1 MKSLKTK
8 PSFKAA
14 VEWYPLD
21 KIIPYPTNSKK
32 HPPEQITKLV
42 GMIAEF
48 GWDVPIVVDENGVI
62 LKGHGRQLAA
72 SRMELK
78 EVPVIV
84 RRGLSEAQKKAIRIA
99 DNKVAESPWDDEFL
113 KVELEALAEMDFDLK
128 LTGFDEEDWSSFTK
142 DGESEFQGSQVF
154 GDGTQQERD
163 EEIAQL
169 LEDAENST
177 IELRCKA
184 GELWQLGKHRL
195 IVGDSTNAQDVGRL
209 MGGGKAAMV
218 WTDPPY
224 NVDYDPEER
233 QSTFSQDRKN
243 KPLGKIAN
251 DKMTDSDFRAF
262 LDKVY
267 SRINESL
274 EAGCPIYI
282 SHADT
287 MGHHFRNAFIA
298 QPWKLQSCLI
308 WKKTVLCFG
317 RADYH
322 WMHEPILYGWK
333 EGASHRY
340 YGDRKQTTILEFAT
354 AHYDKG
360 NCDTDGYVHPTQKP
374 TTLIEA
380 CINNSSQPGDI
391 VLDLFGGSGSTLIA
405 CQNSGRIARLSEIDP
420 KFATVIINRWEKLT
434 GGTAVLVNSL

>member
-1 MKSLKTK
+1 MKTK

-209 MGGGKAAMV
+209 MGGG
-218 WTDPPY
+218 
-224 NVDYDPEER
+224 R
-233 QSTFSQDRKN
+233 QQ
-243 KPLGKIAN
+243 
-251 DKMTDSDFRAF
+251 
-262 LDKVY
+262 
-267 SRINESL
+267 
-274 EAGCPIYI
+274 
-282 SHADT
+282 
-287 MGHHFRNAFIA
+287 
-298 QPWKLQSCLI
+298 W
-308 WKKTVLCFG
+308 FG
-317 RADYH
+317 LTRH
-322 WMHEPILYGWK
+322 
-333 EGASHRY
+333 
-340 YGDRKQTTILEFAT
+340 TT
-354 AHYDKG
+354 
-360 NCDTDGYVHPTQKP
+360 
-374 TTLIEA
+374 
-380 CINNSSQPGDI
+380 
-391 VLDLFGGSGSTLIA
+391 
-405 CQNSGRIARLSEIDP
+405 
-420 KFATVIINRWEKLT
+420 
-434 GGTAVLVNSL
+434 